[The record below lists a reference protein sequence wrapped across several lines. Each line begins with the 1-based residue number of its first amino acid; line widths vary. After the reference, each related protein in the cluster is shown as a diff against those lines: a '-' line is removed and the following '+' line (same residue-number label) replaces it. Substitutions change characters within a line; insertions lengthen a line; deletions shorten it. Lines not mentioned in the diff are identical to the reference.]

1 VLLSFIWRTN
11 LVIAVIIIVI
21 FIVCVQFK
29 RVCKELTWD
38 RKSSGDGDVIRV
50 DSFLPRAAQKG
61 SSADKDS
68 RKPRLPLAAQKGSS
82 AERDSRKP
90 PLVPLFSS
98 NSSSVRL
105 PLEAQ

>member
-1 VLLSFIWRTN
+1 MN
-11 LVIAVIIIVI
+11 KMVIKLREFLMA
-21 FIVCVQFK
+21 
-29 RVCKELTWD
+29 LTWD
-38 RKSSGDGDVIRV
+38 RKFSGDGDVIRG

-82 AERDSRKP
+82 AERDSKKL

-98 NSSSVRL
+98 GSSSVRL
-105 PLEAQ
+105 PLAAQ